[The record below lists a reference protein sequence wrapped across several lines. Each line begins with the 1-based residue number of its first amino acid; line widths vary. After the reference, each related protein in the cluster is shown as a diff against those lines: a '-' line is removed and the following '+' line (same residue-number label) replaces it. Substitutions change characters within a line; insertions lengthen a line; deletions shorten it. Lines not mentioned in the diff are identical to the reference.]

1 LKTPVKYEN
10 SNYSDKIKMKIIIAL
25 NTSWNLINFRA
36 GLIRALVAAGYT
48 VIAVAPRD
56 QYSFRLVEL
65 GCQYIPLPIDNKGTN
80 PGSDIM
86 LLWRYFRIML
96 REHPS
101 LYLGYTIK
109 PNIYGSLA
117 AHALGIPVINNIAG
131 LGNAFVKDSWLT
143 QLVKILYKIS
153 LSRSA
158 KVFFQNKDD
167 MKLFMDEEIVRSERA
182 AVVPGSGVD
191 LAYFSLDM
199 IKYSDNQHLDNS
211 VTV

>member
-1 LKTPVKYEN
+1 
-10 SNYSDKIKMKIIIAL
+10 MKIIIAL

-36 GLIRALVAAGYT
+36 GMIRALVAAGYT

-56 QYSFRLVEL
+56 QYSERLVEL
-65 GCQYIPLPIDNKGTN
+65 GCQYIHIPIDNKGTH
-80 PGSDIM
+80 PGRDMM
-86 LLWRYFRIML
+86 LLLRYLWLMY
-96 REHPS
+96 REQPA
-101 LYLGYTIK
+101 LYLGYTVK
-109 PNIYGSLA
+109 PNVYGSLA

-131 LGNAFVKDSWLT
+131 LGNAFVNNSWLT
-143 QLVKILYKIS
+143 RLVKFLYKIS

-167 MKLFMDEEIVRSERA
+167 MKLFLDEDIVRSENA

-199 IKYSDNQHLDNS
+199 IEYSDNQPLDNS
-211 VTV
+211 VAV